1 MNLSPLDIRRQQFT
15 KAFRGYEPAEVEA
28 FLKQVSD
35 QVEGYQDEVR
45 RAEERVR
52 DAEAK
57 LVHYEKVELA
67 LQEALE
73 SARETA
79 RQSEASAE
87 ERARL
92 IIEEAELKAERI
104 LHDAEHE
111 RYGLRQDVATLNA
124 RQAEVAARLRG
135 FLLSELEILAQFQ
148 GDDPVGFIKLQP
160 AGGQGGQ
167 LPPASPPQLEAPAT
181 PAPEAV
187 PEAPA
192 TEAATSG
199 GDHAETAA
207 PTPLPTPESFSPEPD
222 APPVASETASV
233 DGEAAPEAEA
243 PAPEEVPAPEAEPP
257 PAPSDVPLTGAY
269 TSAEEE

>member
-15 KAFRGYEPAEVEA
+15 KVFRGYDPTEVDA

-35 QVEGYQDEVR
+35 QVESSQEEVR

-79 RQSEASAE
+79 RRAEASAE

-92 IIEEAELKAERI
+92 IIEDAELKAQRI
-104 LHDAEHE
+104 VHDAEQS
-111 RYGLRQDVATLNA
+111 RYGLRQDVANLSA

-160 AGGQGGQ
+160 AGGQGGT
-167 LPPASPPQLEAPAT
+167 LPPAPAPRLEAPAA
-181 PAPEAV
+181 PDPEATAPPASETEETRTTDAHV
-187 PEAPA
+187 PDESFP
-192 TEAATSG
+192 SG
-199 GDHAETAA
+199 GDHADAA
-207 PTPLPTPESFSPEPD
+207 SEESAPEP
-222 APPVASETASV
+222 PASE
-233 DGEAAPEAEA
+233 
-243 PAPEEVPAPEAEPP
+243 PAPILEAGDPSASEPPADVAAEPCP
-257 PAPSDVPLTGAY
+257 ELTV
-269 TSAEEE
+269 